1 MLYVIR
7 RKKDG
12 ALVTGTDYR
21 YYPHHQIL
29 KYPTK
34 PPLIISDYDGELP
47 FPYPAFLSCATPH
60 PPYTT
65 YARARR
71 VILGYPPRYLSPLI
85 FL

>member
-21 YYPHHQIL
+21 YYPRHQIL
-29 KYPTK
+29 QYPTK

-47 FPYPAFLSCATPH
+47 ESIQEEIKHRGINLKYYEIVPVEIRQLTAEG
-60 PPYTT
+60 
-65 YARARR
+65 
-71 VILGYPPRYLSPLI
+71 VISW
-85 FL
+85 

>member
-21 YYPHHQIL
+21 YYPRDQIL
-29 KYPTK
+29 QYPTK

-47 FPYPAFLSCATPH
+47 ESIQAEIKHRGINLKYYEIVPVEIKLLAAG
-60 PPYTT
+60 
-65 YARARR
+65 R
-71 VILGYPPRYLSPLI
+71 
-85 FL
+85 

>member
-21 YYPHHQIL
+21 YYPRHQIL
-29 KYPTK
+29 QYPTK

-47 FPYPAFLSCATPH
+47 GSIAVEIKHRGINLKYYEIVPVEIKPAAAGL
-60 PPYTT
+60 
-65 YARARR
+65 
-71 VILGYPPRYLSPLI
+71 VKQW
-85 FL
+85 

>member
-21 YYPHHQIL
+21 YYPRHQIL
-29 KYPTK
+29 QYPTK

-47 FPYPAFLSCATPH
+47 ESIQAEIKHRGINLKYYEIVPVEIRQLTAEG
-60 PPYTT
+60 
-65 YARARR
+65 
-71 VILGYPPRYLSPLI
+71 VISW
-85 FL
+85 

>member
-47 FPYPAFLSCATPH
+47 ESIQAELKHRGINLKYYEIVPIEIKQIIAGMGQAW
-60 PPYTT
+60 
-65 YARARR
+65 
-71 VILGYPPRYLSPLI
+71 
-85 FL
+85 